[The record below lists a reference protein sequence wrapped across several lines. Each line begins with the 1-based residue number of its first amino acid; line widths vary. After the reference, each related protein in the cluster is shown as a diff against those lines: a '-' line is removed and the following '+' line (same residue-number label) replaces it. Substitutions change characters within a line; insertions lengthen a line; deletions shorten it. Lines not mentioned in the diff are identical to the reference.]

1 MLFPLCIFLVL
12 ISSSGSTNFSKI
24 FHPRKSRTPRPSN
37 INRISQIDANRNL
50 ECILE
55 NNSSIQSNSLI
66 SNSNL
71 ILKMSVDLVDQVY
84 KALRL
89 LPEFDGNPN
98 VLTRFV
104 HLCDQLVV
112 QFVRAEPGFELSNL
126 ALLNGIL
133 NKVTGHAARTINSNG
148 IPETWQ
154 GIRNTLINNFS
165 DQRDETALYN
175 DLALLTQKNLTPQEF
190 YEKCQSLFSTIMTY
204 VTLHETIPTTIEAKR
219 DLYKRLTLQAYVRGL
234 KEPLGSRIRCMRPET
249 IEKALEFVHEEVNT
263 LYLQQRNDQLPERR
277 VMQSTSSYDNTH
289 GKPFNLPAPRPFT
302 FTPPFNQPGPLKPFY
317 QPQPPRPMQAW
328 RPQVP
333 FNRGPTRT
341 QQMFGAAPP
350 NYRPQS
356 NVFRLPQ
363 QRPSYTPPN
372 NGPKPMSGVSYYVS
386 KPMPR
391 PPTVHDWSK
400 HGNPPPSNYFKTREM
415 NMNEVDC
422 FDYYECPDFTYD
434 MYYEQSYP
442 EPYNYEPVYEPS
454 AYNEYVPAYVEEHQD
469 VPEGISAE
477 NQDFQ
482 ITPKSDKPK

>member
-1 MLFPLCIFLVL
+1 
-12 ISSSGSTNFSKI
+12 
-24 FHPRKSRTPRPSN
+24 
-37 INRISQIDANRNL
+37 
-50 ECILE
+50 
-55 NNSSIQSNSLI
+55 
-66 SNSNL
+66 
-71 ILKMSVDLVDQVY
+71 MSVDLVDQVY

-104 HLCDQLVV
+104 HLCDQLVA
-112 QFVRAEPGFELSNL
+112 QFIRAEPGFELSNL

-154 GIRNTLINNFS
+154 GIRNALINNFS

-204 VTLHETIPTTIEAKR
+204 VTLHESVPTTIEAKR
-219 DLYKRLTLQAYVRGL
+219 ALYKKLTLQAYVRGL

-277 VMQSTSSYDNTH
+277 AMQSSSSFDPTLH
-289 GKPFNLPAPRPFT
+289 SVKPFNLPTPRPFT
-302 FTPPFNQPGPLKPFY
+302 FSPPFNHPGPSKPFY
-317 QPQPPRPMQAW
+317 QPQPARPMQAW

-333 FNRGPTRT
+333 FNRGPSRT
-341 QQMFGAAPP
+341 QQMFSAPPP

-356 NVFRLPQ
+356 NVFRVPQ
-363 QRPSYTPPN
+363 QRPGYTPFN
-372 NGPKPMSGVSYYVS
+372 NSPKPMSGVSHFVP

-391 PPTVHDWSK
+391 PLTGHDWTK

-422 FDYYECPDFTYD
+422 YDYYEYPDYAYD
-434 MYYEQSYP
+434 NYYDQSYP
-442 EPYNYEPVYEPS
+442 EPCTYEPMYEAS
-454 AYNEYVPAYVEEHQD
+454 ACSDYVPAYVEEHQN
-469 VPEGISAE
+469 VSEGTSAE

-482 ITPKSDKPK
+482 IAQKSDKLK

>member
-1 MLFPLCIFLVL
+1 
-12 ISSSGSTNFSKI
+12 
-24 FHPRKSRTPRPSN
+24 
-37 INRISQIDANRNL
+37 
-50 ECILE
+50 
-55 NNSSIQSNSLI
+55 
-66 SNSNL
+66 
-71 ILKMSVDLVDQVY
+71 MSVDLVDQVY

-104 HLCDQLVV
+104 HLCDQLVG
-112 QFVRAEPGFELSNL
+112 QFVKSEPGFELSNL

-175 DLALLTQKNLTPQEF
+175 DLALLTQRNLTPQEF

-204 VTLHETIPTTIEAKR
+204 VTLHESIPTTIEAKR
-219 DLYKRLTLQAYVRGL
+219 ALYKKLTLQAYVRGL

-263 LYLQQRNDQLPERR
+263 LYLQQRNDHLPERR
-277 VMQSTSSYDNTH
+277 AMQSTSSFDYTN
-289 GKPFNLPAPRPFT
+289 GKSFKLPVPRPFN
-302 FTPPFNQPGPLKPFY
+302 FSPSFDQPGPSRPFY
-317 QPQPPRPMQAW
+317 QPQPPRQMQAW

-333 FNRGPTRT
+333 LNRGPSRT
-341 QQMFGAAPP
+341 QQMFSAPPP

-363 QRPSYTPPN
+363 QGQGHMPPN
-372 NGPKPMSGVSYYVS
+372 NGPKPMSGVSHFAP
-386 KPMPR
+386 KITPR
-391 PPTVHDWSK
+391 PPTGHDWTK

-415 NMNEVDC
+415 NMNEVD
-422 FDYYECPDFTYD
+422 FYDHQGYPDFTYD
-434 MYYEQSYP
+434 SYGDQFYQYYP
-442 EPYNYEPVYEPS
+442 EPYTYEPVYEPS
-454 AYNEYVPAYVEEHQD
+454 AYSDYVPAYVEEPESIPER
-469 VPEGISAE
+469 VPEGTAAE
-477 NQDFQ
+477 NQDFH
-482 ITPKSDKPK
+482 ITPRSDKPK